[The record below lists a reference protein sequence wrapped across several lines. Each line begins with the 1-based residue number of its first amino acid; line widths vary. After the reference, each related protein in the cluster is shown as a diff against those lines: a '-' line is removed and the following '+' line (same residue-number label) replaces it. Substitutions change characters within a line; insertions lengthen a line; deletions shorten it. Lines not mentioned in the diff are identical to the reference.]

1 MISHTDAF
9 KVYRDLGQA
18 HLNFVVLT
26 CHAVPALRAEL
37 SVPGG
42 AATVP
47 PDHFKAG
54 SNSASE
60 LLSYAADYHEEL
72 ARSAL
77 ITLFSYFEAY
87 VKDALTEIVDFH
99 GGATKLRANA
109 RDRASKYFGAVSVA
123 LDESRKKLQD
133 RPDPKKR
140 GKYEKHA
147 RTLDRAGYR
156 FPTDLLAH
164 FGTAQLLLKIGKP
177 GFKAHEIP
185 DLLENV
191 LLFPLSSADRGTLE
205 AIRTAR
211 NGIAHGK
218 GTEPTLRKVMRHASE
233 LHRIAAAVDSH
244 IAKHFLVIQ
253 AL

>member
-9 KVYRDLGQA
+9 KIYRDLGQA

-26 CHAVPALRAEL
+26 CHAVPALKAEISATRA
-37 SVPGG
+37 VPI
-42 AATVP
+42 TP

-54 SNSASE
+54 SNTTAE
-60 LLSYAADYHEEL
+60 LLSYVVDYHEEL

-87 VKDALTEIVDFH
+87 VKDALIEIVDFH
-99 GGATKLRANA
+99 GGPTKLRASA
-109 RDRASKYFGAVSVA
+109 QDRASKYFGAVSVTI
-123 LDESRKKLQD
+123 DESRKKLQD

-140 GKYEKHA
+140 EKYEKHA
-147 RTLDRAGYR
+147 RTLDKAGYR
-156 FPTDLLAH
+156 FPTDLLAY
-164 FGTAQLLLKIGKP
+164 FGAAQLILKIGKR

-205 AIRTAR
+205 TIRNAR

-218 GTEPTLRKVMRHASE
+218 GDKPTLKKVMRHSSE
-233 LHRIAAAVDSH
+233 LHRIAAAVDGH

>member
-1 MISHTDAF
+1 MISHTNAF

-18 HLNFVVLT
+18 HLNFVVLA
-26 CHAVPALRAEL
+26 CHAVPALKAEL
-37 SVPGG
+37 SLPG
-42 AATVP
+42 AAPKTP
-47 PDHFKAG
+47 PDHFKGGNNTTA
-54 SNSASE
+54 E

-99 GGATKLRANA
+99 GGPTKLRESALN
-109 RDRASKYFGAVSVA
+109 RTRKYFGAVPA
-123 LDESRKKLQD
+123 TIDESRKKLQD

-140 GKYEKHA
+140 EKYEKHA

-164 FGTAQLLLKIGKP
+164 FGAAQLILKIGKP

-185 DLLENV
+185 DMIENL
-191 LLFPLSSADRGTLE
+191 LLFPLSAADRKTLE
-205 AIRTAR
+205 TIRTAR

-218 GTEPTLRKVMRHASE
+218 GTKPTLKKVMRHSSE
-233 LHRIAAAVDSH
+233 LHRIAAAVDGH

>member
-18 HLNFVVLT
+18 HLNFVVLA
-26 CHAVPALRAEL
+26 CHAVPALKVEL
-37 SVPGG
+37 SAPGG
-42 AATVP
+42 AATIP

-54 SNSASE
+54 GNTTSQ
-60 LLSYAADYHEEL
+60 LLSYAADYQEEL

-77 ITLFSYFEAY
+77 ITVFSYFEAY

-99 GGATKLRANA
+99 GGATKLRASA
-109 RDRASKYFGAVSVA
+109 RDKVSKYFGAVSA
-123 LDESRKKLQD
+123 TLDTSRKKLQD

-147 RTLDRAGYR
+147 QTLDKAGYR

-164 FGTAQLLLKIGKP
+164 FGAAQLVLKIGKP

-205 AIRTAR
+205 AIRAAR

-218 GTEPTLRKVMRHASE
+218 GAKPTLRKVMCYSSE
-233 LHRIAAAVDSH
+233 LHRIAAAVDGH

>member
-26 CHAVPALRAEL
+26 CHAVPAFQASL
-37 SVPGG
+37 SAPGG
-42 AATVP
+42 APTVS

-54 SNSASE
+54 GNSTAE
-60 LLSYAADYHEEL
+60 LLGYASDYQEEL

-77 ITLFSYFEAY
+77 ITVFSYFEAY
-87 VKDALTEIVDFH
+87 VKDALVEIVEFH
-99 GGATKLRANA
+99 GGAAKLPQLA
-109 RDRASKYFGAVSVA
+109 RDRASRFLGTVPATLEA
-123 LDESRKKLQD
+123 GRKKLQD
-133 RPDPKKR
+133 RPDPRKR

-147 RTLDRAGYR
+147 RVLDKAGYR

-164 FGTAQLLLKIGKP
+164 FGAAQLLLKIGKP

-185 DLLENV
+185 DLLETV
-191 LLFPLSSADRGTLE
+191 LLFPLSKPDRGILE

-211 NGIAHGK
+211 NGIAHGR
-218 GTEPTLRKVMRHASE
+218 GTKPTLRKVMRHSSD
-233 LHRIAAAVDSH
+233 LHRIAAAVDGH